1 MINVFKLE
9 SIFSLQNG
17 KKTSSLEQDL
27 FLFSFSRFLETLV
40 QYRIQPF
47 QEYQISP

>member
-1 MINVFKLE
+1 MKNVFMLAF
-9 SIFSLQNG
+9 IFLLRNG
-17 KKTSSLEQDL
+17 KMH
-27 FLFSFSRFLETLV
+27 FSIEPMAFVLSRFLETLV

>member
-9 SIFSLQNG
+9 SIFSLRNG
-17 KKTSSLEQDL
+17 KKNSSLEQDL
-27 FLFSFSRFLETLV
+27 FLFSSRFLETLV